1 MNDKAQIHVLEVII
15 VAGMLL
21 SSLYFVRTFE
31 FTPNITTTEENELE
45 ILGRGILTN
54 LEGVPD
60 IYGEYPS
67 LLARYVT
74 DDNGVFIYSD
84 NLIEYVNLS
93 LPDGTLYEITR
104 ISITEFSQHPE
115 KSIKDPSITKEV
127 KPLSVKVGKEAIASR
142 IVVIEGSLYEVVLTM
157 YFTLR

>member
-1 MNDKAQIHVLEVII
+1 MNNKAQIHVLEVII

-45 ILGRGILTN
+45 ILGNGILQN

-60 IYGEYPS
+60 VYGEYPN
-67 LLARYVT
+67 LLARYV
-74 DDNGVFIYSD
+74 DKDQGAFIYRD
-84 NLIEYVNLS
+84 DFTEYVDLS

-104 ISITEFSQHPE
+104 IDITEFSQYPS
-115 KSIKDPSITKEV
+115 KSIRDFTEDVKE
-127 KPLSVKVGKEAIASR
+127 LNVKVGKEAIASR
-142 IVVIEGSLYEVVLTM
+142 IVVVDGCVYEVVLTM